1 MREWRLL
8 DTPPMTGAQNM
19 ALDETL
25 LELKGE
31 GKTRDTMRFL
41 QFRPRCVLV
50 GYHQSVEEEVRRD
63 FCHQHNIEINRRITG
78 GGAIFFDENQLG
90 WEVICDKAFFDVSI
104 PNLRLFRALCDPVV
118 TALSILGIDAHFRPR
133 NDIEVNGRK
142 ISGTGG
148 TESEGAFLFQGTM
161 LVDFDVDTMLKALRI
176 PVEKLK
182 AKEID
187 SVKERVTCLNWE
199 LGATPPV
206 EHIKRAI
213 GHSFEKHLGIRLI
226 PGSLTPE
233 ERNLFDSKL
242 DHFESPAWIDG
253 VKPRFSRTETVEASY
268 KASAGMVRFTLVVN
282 VLQKRLK
289 NLYITGDFLS
299 FPPRALYDLEAR
311 LREAPLDRDH
321 LHGIILDHFA
331 RGHMSIPDM
340 DFDDFVKPLDLAL
353 EKLDIAKFG
362 IPLEQCNLISV
373 ANGSFDE
380 VIRKDLS
387 VLLLPYCAKPMECDL
402 RHERGCRQCG
412 EDECTIGSAWG
423 IGRDRNMKV
432 VSITSFEDL
441 WAELRSMKERG
452 VEAYVG
458 CCCRPF
464 FTKHV
469 DDFVRSGLPGILLDI
484 DDTTCYDLDQAKEAY
499 AGRFESRTT
508 LNLTLL
514 NRVLDVASGVRNSS
528 GGSQS

>member
-1 MREWRLL
+1 
-8 DTPPMTGAQNM
+8 MTAAQNM
-19 ALDETL
+19 ALDEAL
-25 LELKGE
+25 LELKGR
-31 GKTRDTMRFL
+31 GKTPDTIRFL
-41 QFRPRCVLV
+41 QFRPRAVLV
-50 GYHQSVEEEVRRD
+50 GYHQSVDEEIRSD
-63 FCHQHNIEINRRITG
+63 FCRRHNIEINRRITG

-90 WEVICDKAFFDVSI
+90 WEVICNKTFFGVSI

-118 TALSILGIDAHFRPR
+118 TALGVLGIEACFRPR

-187 SVKERVTCLNWE
+187 SVKERVTCLGWE
-199 LGATPPV
+199 LGAIPPL

-213 GHSFEKHLGIRLI
+213 GRSFEEHLGVRLI
-226 PGSLTPE
+226 PGPLTAE
-233 ERNLFDSKL
+233 ERDLFDSKL
-242 DHFESPAWIDG
+242 GHFQSRAWIDA
-253 VKPRFSRTETVEASY
+253 VKPRFSRSETVDASY

-282 VLQKRLK
+282 ALRKRLK

-311 LREAPLDRDH
+311 LRGAPLDRDH

-331 RGHMSIPDM
+331 RGQMSIPGM
-340 DFDDFVKPLDLAL
+340 DFQDFVKPLDLAL
-353 EKLDIAKFG
+353 QKIDIAKYG
-362 IPLEQCNLISV
+362 IPLEDCNLISV

-380 VIRKDLS
+380 VIGKDLS

-402 RHERGCRQCG
+402 RHKKGCRQCG
-412 EDECTIGSAWG
+412 EDGCTIGTAWTT
-423 IGRDRNMKV
+423 GRGHNMKV

-441 WAELRSMKERG
+441 WAELMSMKQRG
-452 VEAYVG
+452 VEAYIG

-469 DDFVRSGLPGILLDI
+469 DDFIQSGLPGILLDI

-499 AGRFESRTT
+499 AGRFESRTA
-508 LNLTLL
+508 LNLPLL
-514 NRVLDVASGVRNSS
+514 NRVLEVANRVKETS
-528 GGSQS
+528 GGSHS